1 MDRTQAESAAEAIL
15 EPHVRAQEARS
26 EELRVKRAA
35 EDELQGRKRRMAW
48 FLLAGSGIG
57 VVLAHFT
64 GFRFTQGILFG
75 CFAGFAIG
83 WLVTR
88 RAA

>member
-35 EDELQGRKRRMAW
+35 EDELQSRKRRMAE
-48 FLLAGSGIG
+48 G
-57 VVLAHFT
+57 VRNFV
-64 GFRFTQGILFG
+64 
-75 CFAGFAIG
+75 
-83 WLVTR
+83 
-88 RAA
+88 